1 LHADAAP
8 GPKAC
13 DNRAVRSAR
22 FLLPAVLTASLVVG
36 VGVAGCIDEP
46 PPLPPPLPIA
56 AVIRPDELHLSDIV
70 QLTFGGENT
79 TSRWSWGSKQV
90 VLQTYGGPQGCERI
104 ARIDAFASPPAS
116 SPVKLGEGPA
126 FLPGDDSVV
135 YARTPKCKQPPKGL
149 EGRFLDPD
157 LHLYRAKADG
167 TGETRLTETA
177 GYDAEASV
185 CGKDGSIVFTSMR
198 DGDLDLYRMDAD
210 GTNVKRLTA
219 TAGYD
224 GAAAFDPDCSHI
236 VWVASRPRGRE
247 LDDYKKQLDDKRLA
261 PATTDLWVANADGTD
276 ARQVTYTDTVV
287 SSPTWYPHEPRVMFS
302 SGSGSDNLRDVELWA
317 IDVSGAALERIST
330 APGFDGFPTFS
341 PDGKWLAF
349 SSARASLLGRR
360 DVNVFVARWGGSS
373 RRVEERPAD
382 HLLGDSAWLADKAR
396 EGRGLGSQGLDAA
409 GEYIERSFK
418 TFGLTPVDGEDY
430 RQEFDATTKVV
441 AQTEF
446 KVGGGA
452 FDPAKLRAFGFS
464 SSASVDGPLAY
475 VGTNDD
481 FAKLDLKGKI
491 VVVRQQGRWSLS
503 YTAWLARSRGA
514 VGLVVA
520 ADGNPSEPKPES
532 SQGIAAVM
540 IAGDVARPLVAMLEH
555 GAHPPAHLA
564 VTLAPETAQEFNV
577 VGKYLSSA
585 PPDQKLPGFVVLAAH
600 YDGPGPASP
609 GANGNASGTAALLQ
623 VARTL
628 ADKKPALR
636 RDVVL
641 VALSGEEAGAAGAD
655 AFVKHPPGGLAAKD
669 IVAMVNLDM
678 VGRLRDNTVQV
689 FGEDTATQWPDL
701 VSGACLTAR
710 LDCVRATSGGFGA
723 RDQDVFYQAGA
734 PVVHLFTGVSADHR
748 QPTDTADKLNAGG
761 MAQVARAALE
771 LVQDVSDLGSHL
783 EYQKLTGAIE
793 SDQPEFTVSL
803 GTIPD
808 RAGPPNGQKGMLLA
822 GVRPGGAADKAGL
835 KKGDIVVLLGGHVIG
850 RVEDVMF
857 VLTDAKPGATLP
869 AVVLRDGK
877 EMKVDLVL
885 EAAR

>member
-1 LHADAAP
+1 
-8 GPKAC
+8 
-13 DNRAVRSAR
+13 VRSAR
-22 FLLPAVLTASLVVG
+22 FLFPTVLKASFLVV
-36 VGVAGCIDEP
+36 ASGCVDEP

-56 AVIRPDELHLSDIV
+56 AVIRPDELHLSDLV

-90 VLQTYGGPQGCERI
+90 VLQTVGGSQGCERI
-104 ARIDAFASPPAS
+104 VRVDALATPPTS

-126 FLPGDDSVV
+126 FLPGDDAVV
-135 YARTPKCKQPPKGL
+135 YARTPKCAKPP
-149 EGRFLDPD
+149 EGAGPTTRYLDPD
-157 LHLYRAKADG
+157 LDLYRAKADG

-210 GTNVKRLTA
+210 GSNVKRLTA
-219 TAGYD
+219 TPGYD
-224 GAAAFDPDCSHI
+224 GAAAFDTDCAHI

-247 LDDYKKQLDDKRLA
+247 LDEYKKQLDAKQLA
-261 PATTDLWVANADGTD
+261 PASTDLWVANADGTD
-276 ARQVTYTDTVV
+276 ARQVSYLDAIV
-287 SSPTWYPHEPRVMFS
+287 SSPTWYPHEPRVLFA
-302 SGSGSDNLRDVELWA
+302 SGNGSDKPRDVELWA
-317 IDVSGAALERIST
+317 IDVTGAALERITT
-330 APGFDGFPTFS
+330 APGFDGAPSFS

-360 DVNVFVARWGGSS
+360 DLNVFVARWGGSS

-396 EGRGLGSQGLDAA
+396 GGRGLGSQGLDDS

-418 TFGLTPVDGEDY
+418 SFGLTPVDGEDY

-441 AQTEF
+441 AQAEF

-452 FDPAKLRAFGFS
+452 FDPSKLRAFGFS
-464 SSASVDGPLAY
+464 SSSSVDGLLAF
-475 VGTNDD
+475 VGDNDAFNKVD
-481 FAKLDLKGKI
+481 VKGKI
-491 VVVRQQGRWSLS
+491 VVVRQAGRSNLRH
-503 YTAWLARSRGA
+503 TAWLAHDRGA

-520 ADGNPSEPKPES
+520 ADSSPPEPKPES
-532 SQGIAAVM
+532 TEGVPAVM
-540 IAGDVARPLVAMLEH
+540 IAGDVARPLVSMLEH

-577 VGKYLSSA
+577 VGKYLSTA
-585 PPDQKLPGFVVLAAH
+585 PPDQKLPGFVVVGAH
-600 YDGPGPASP
+600 YDGPGDASP

-628 ADKKPALR
+628 TDKKPVLR

-641 VALSGEEAGAAGAD
+641 VALSGEEAGGAGAD
-655 AFVKHPPGGLAAKD
+655 AFVKHPPGGLVTKD
-669 IVAMVNLDM
+669 IVAMINLDM
-678 VGRLRDNTVQV
+678 IGRLRDNTVQV

-723 RDQDVFYQAGA
+723 KDQDAFYRAGA

-761 MAQVARAALE
+761 MAQIARAAVE
-771 LVQDVSDLGSHL
+771 LVQDLSDLGSHL
-783 EYQKLTGAIE
+783 EYQKVTAAIE
-793 SDQPEFTVSL
+793 SDQPEFKVSL

-822 GVRPGGAADKAGL
+822 GVRPGGSADKAGL
-835 KKGDIVVLLGGHVIG
+835 KKGDIMVLLGGHVIG
-850 RVEDVMF
+850 TVEDVMF

-885 EAAR
+885 EAIR